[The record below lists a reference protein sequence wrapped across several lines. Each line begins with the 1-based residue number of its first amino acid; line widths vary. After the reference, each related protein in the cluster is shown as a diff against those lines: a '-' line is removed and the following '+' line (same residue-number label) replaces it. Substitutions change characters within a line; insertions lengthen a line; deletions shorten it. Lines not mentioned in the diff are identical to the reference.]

1 MRELYWTSLIFAV
14 IGGINWGLVGLFNF
28 DLVAA
33 LFGEMTFISRSIYV
47 LIGLGSISLL
57 LLAIPKESTTS
68 GNMPSPSGTGAR

>member
-1 MRELYWTSLIFAV
+1 MRELYWTSLILAV

-33 LFGEMTFISRSIYV
+33 LFGEMTFISRSVYA
-47 LIGLGSISLL
+47 LIGVGAISLL

-68 GNMPSPSGTGAR
+68 GSMPSGVSG